1 MARSTVPGFDLPASP
16 EVVWPLV
23 SDPAADYRSISPP
36 PQVVAQHPSGAPGL
50 GSVYRVTT
58 GTGTGW
64 EAEIVAWEPPTH
76 LATRTTMGGKVVGQ
90 TSLRLVAIPGGCR
103 VELAL
108 PGGDA
113 GRLSTGG
120 RLTSLLFRRS
130 SQRQADAYER
140 AIRDRLLGALARPS
154 GEPG

>member
-1 MARSTVPGFDLPASP
+1 MPAFDVPAPP
-16 EVVWPLV
+16 EFVWPLV

-36 PQVVAQHPSGAPGL
+36 PQVVARHPSGSPGL

-76 LATRTTMGGKVVGQ
+76 LATRTTMAGKVVGQ
-90 TSLRLVAIPGGCR
+90 TSLHLVATPGGCR

-108 PGGDA
+108 PGGDP
-113 GRLSTGG
+113 GRASIGD
-120 RLTSLLFRRS
+120 RLAALLFRRS
-130 SQRQADAYER
+130 TQRQADAYER
-140 AIRDRLLGALARPS
+140 AIRDRLLGALARPGGS
-154 GEPG
+154 RG